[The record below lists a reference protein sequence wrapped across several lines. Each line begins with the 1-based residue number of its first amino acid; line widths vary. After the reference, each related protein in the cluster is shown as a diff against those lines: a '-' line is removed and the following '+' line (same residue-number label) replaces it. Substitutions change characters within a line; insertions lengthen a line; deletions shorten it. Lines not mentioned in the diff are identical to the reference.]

1 MIRLGPGVDPV
12 RHAHCHRHTADE
24 EHRIRE
30 AALDHTIEDS
40 FPASDAPSSIPNP
53 DADEPNHANHM
64 GEVRAAQHVSEDV
77 AQGL

>member
-1 MIRLGPGVDPV
+1 MNP
-12 RHAHCHRHTADE
+12 
-24 EHRIRE
+24 RIRE

-53 DADEPNHANHM
+53 DANEPDHANHM
-64 GEVRAAQHVSEDV
+64 REVRAAQHVSENV